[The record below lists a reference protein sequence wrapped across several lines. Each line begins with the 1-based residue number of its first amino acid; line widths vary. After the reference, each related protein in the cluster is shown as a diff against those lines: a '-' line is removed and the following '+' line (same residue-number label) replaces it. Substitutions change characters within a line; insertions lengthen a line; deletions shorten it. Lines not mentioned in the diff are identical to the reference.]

1 MAFIEESDLH
11 PAEPAEQPVPR
22 VIIQQAPRSKLVPVL
37 LVLLI
42 ILLGAIVALAAVVV
56 LPMLKNSN
64 DAPAPEP
71 SAIAELDP
79 DMLMTPTG
87 RQLDVVEFGGYV
99 FEITRLAYSNV
110 ARARSVTIT
119 VPGKPPQM
127 GVFHIGESFA
137 GGKVRVVEITGSSIV
152 LEADG
157 QQKVFPILGSD
168 PGEIWDRSPSGT
180 QIIPP
185 TGTGAIPDMP
195 AGQVRAPKDPRSEIP
210 ADAED
215 PPKKTGSLLGNGD
228 EAPEDVKGLEDLDLP
243 YIIDVPL
250 ERADYLRLVRDMADK
265 FEKDFVLA
273 FAMERDTRAVYGLE
287 IKNIAPASIFR
298 AHGLLRGD
306 VILSINDEPV
316 HSIAELTLI
325 ARSNIFRD
333 EVRIDVER
341 ETGVVT
347 FVFNPG
353 VPD

>member
-1 MAFIEESDLH
+1 MALIEESDLH
-11 PAEPAEQPVPR
+11 PAEPAQQPEPR
-22 VIIQQAPRSKLVPVL
+22 VIIQQAPRSKLVPAL

-42 ILLGAIVALAAVVV
+42 ILLLAIVALTAVVV
-56 LPMLKNSN
+56 LPMLKNNSGSP
-64 DAPAPEP
+64 DTEP
-71 SAIAELDP
+71 TAIAELDP
-79 DMLMTPTG
+79 SMLMTPTG
-87 RQLDVVEFGGYV
+87 RKLDAVEFGGYV

-110 ARARSVTIT
+110 PRARSVTIT

-137 GGKVRVVEITGSSIV
+137 GGKVRVVEITGSSVV

-168 PGEIWDRSPSGT
+168 PGEIWDRAPSGT

-195 AGQVRAPKDPRSEIP
+195 AGQVRAPKDPRTEIP
-210 ADAED
+210 ADTTE
-215 PPKKTGSLLGNGD
+215 PGKKPGSLLGND
-228 EAPEDVKGLEDLDLP
+228 EDPEDVKGLEDLDLP

-250 ERADYLRLVRDMADK
+250 ARADYLRLVRDMADK

-287 IKNIAPASIFR
+287 IKNIAPSSIFG

-306 VILSINDEPV
+306 VILSLNDQPV

-325 ARSNIFRD
+325 ARSNVFRN
-333 EVRIDVER
+333 EVRIDIER

-347 FVFNPG
+347 FVFKPG